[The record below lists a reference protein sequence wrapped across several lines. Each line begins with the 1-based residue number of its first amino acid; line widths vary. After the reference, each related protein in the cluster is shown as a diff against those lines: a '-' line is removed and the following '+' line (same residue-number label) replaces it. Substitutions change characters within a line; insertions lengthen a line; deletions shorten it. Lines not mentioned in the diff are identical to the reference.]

1 MKKLNTLLFLQGGRC
16 FYCDARLD
24 LEEAT
29 IDHVIPQSKGGSNN
43 IDNLVVCCKYANH
56 AFADYSPKHKM
67 AVIKQFGCFPSL
79 CQQIFPREKDEKTQL
94 EGIQTR
100 NQSVSLDSNAPAIKT
115 AEAAVQNSASTT
127 KKAPAASVENNA
139 STTKKAPAAPA
150 QNNAS
155 TTKKAPAAPAQN
167 NASTTKKAPAA
178 PAQNNASTTK
188 KAPAAKVTKNTT
200 NTAEPDIST
209 AYQILLQA
217 IDFFEESGKEAI
229 SSQIKS
235 QMLKFMPSF
244 KQSDYG
250 LAQFNKFLLRAQEDK
265 IVTLKNHQR
274 SGNYIIKKKV

>member
-115 AEAAVQNSASTT
+115 AEAAVQNGASTTKNAPAAAVQNSASTT
-127 KKAPAASVENNA
+127 KKAPAASVENSA

-155 TTKKAPAAPAQN
+155 TTKKD
-167 NASTTKKAPAA
+167 
-178 PAQNNASTTK
+178 
-188 KAPAAKVTKNTT
+188 PAAKVTKNATK
-200 NTAEPDIST
+200 TAKPDIST

>member
-155 TTKKAPAAPAQN
+155 TTKKAPAA
-167 NASTTKKAPAA
+167 
-178 PAQNNASTTK
+178 
-188 KAPAAKVTKNTT
+188 KVTKNTT